1 VSCRGRVTKRP
12 KVVEVKP
19 KKGVIMLKTSLEDL
33 LKSGVHFGHLT
44 RRWNPKMKPY
54 IFMERNGIHIIDL
67 QKTMQNLEKAYNALK
82 EIAATGDPILF
93 VGTKNQ
99 AKEILQSEAIR
110 CEMPYIVERWLGG
123 TLTNFSTIKKSIRHL
138 ENLEKMN
145 LDGTIEK
152 LTKKERLHIDREIE
166 KMKKVFIGIQD
177 MKKIPSAIFIVDI
190 KKEEIAVKEARK
202 LNIPIFA
209 LVDTNCD
216 PDLIDYPIPG
226 NDDSTKSV
234 TIISKI
240 VADAILEGRESIQ
253 AKALEEE
260 EMAVK
265 KEEKVE
271 KEEVMRA
278 EKAIKTAKAAKAKK
292 EEKEKEVKEEA
303 ETE

>member
-1 VSCRGRVTKRP
+1 
-12 KVVEVKP
+12 
-19 KKGVIMLKTSLEDL
+19 MLKTSLEDL

-265 KEEKVE
+265 KDEKVE